1 MLRVGKEHLF
11 FPSCGC
17 IKAIVFHS
25 HSHFGLLP
33 TSLPRANELLCLP
46 CETFVA
52 MRIPFEA
59 SPQCLFRNTLIRF
72 SVIGGFSGLPYC
84 SAIVICSI
92 DLPRDTT
99 RSQSAARRCAAA
111 APRDALIPG
120 WWPARG
126 AVGGSLALSTSLS
139 LGSLAWVERVM
150 YVLRVQRPWVPIGI
164 AAAAPETLWL
174 WLCLLLRRGSAKGFH
189 GNPQARSPT
198 PDYFILFFFFAFE
211 RENFTFPSKRA
222 LPPQVLPPPDPS
234 SRLQANEPHSCHQP
248 QPVWSCHGCP
258 HPSEPLR

>member
-25 HSHFGLLP
+25 RSHFGLLP

-92 DLPRDTT
+92 DLPRDMT

-111 APRDALIPG
+111 APRDCADPRLVAG
-120 WWPARG
+120 ARG
-126 AVGGSLALSTSLS
+126 HWWLIGSQHVSVLGFPGLGGAGDVGAPG
-139 LGSLAWVERVM
+139 
-150 YVLRVQRPWVPIGI
+150 
-164 AAAAPETLWL
+164 AAALGAHRHRCCSPGDAVAVAVSPAATR
-174 WLCLLLRRGSAKGFH
+174 LCEGF
-189 GNPQARSPT
+189 P
-198 PDYFILFFFFAFE
+198 
-211 RENFTFPSKRA
+211 
-222 LPPQVLPPPDPS
+222 
-234 SRLQANEPHSCHQP
+234 
-248 QPVWSCHGCP
+248 W
-258 HPSEPLR
+258 